1 MRLNKYLARSGLASR
16 RQCDKF
22 IESGKI
28 KINGIII
35 KDFSFQVKNTDVVQC
50 ENKYIEI
57 ENHLVYYI
65 LNKPKGYICS
75 NNDERG
81 RKTIFDLIPSKD
93 RLFSIG
99 RLDYDTT
106 GIIILTNDGD
116 VCQLLSH
123 PSNNFSKK
131 YYAITDK
138 KLEKIEIE
146 EIKKGIRIGNTIM
159 KGIFKFLE
167 HEKNN
172 SYSWE
177 ITLWEGKNREIK
189 KIFSNFKINIKY
201 LHRYE
206 FGGISLGHLKIG
218 KFKKIK
224 RSDLKKIIIN
234 KVEKK

>member
-22 IESGKI
+22 IESGDI
-28 KINGIII
+28 KINGTIV
-35 KDFSFQVKNTDVVQC
+35 KDFSYQVKDNDVVQC
-50 ENKYIEI
+50 KNKFIEI
-57 ENHLVYYI
+57 ENDLSYYI
-65 LNKPKGYICS
+65 LNKPKSYICS
-75 NNDERG
+75 NNDNRG
-81 RKTIFDLIPSKD
+81 RKTIFDLIPSKN

-116 VCQLLSH
+116 FCQLLSH

-138 KLEKIEIE
+138 KLEKEQIE
-146 EIKKGIRIGNTIM
+146 EIKKGLRIENTIM
-159 KGIFKFLE
+159 KGRFKFIQ
-167 HEKNN
+167 HERNK

-177 ITLWEGKNREIK
+177 ITLREGKNREIK
-189 KIFSNFKINIKY
+189 KIFSNFKINVTY
-201 LHRYE
+201 LHRFE
-206 FGGISLGHLKIG
+206 FGGISLGHLKTG

-224 RSDLKKIIIN
+224 KSDLEKIIISN
-234 KVEKK
+234 AQKK